1 MTTFLILRHGFSTS
15 NEDGTLTGQ
24 IDAPLTP
31 LGFLQGEAAC
41 RYIAENYKVD
51 AVYASD
57 LTRAVDTV
65 RPLSR
70 ATGLPITEDAEL
82 REMGCGEWSGE
93 KVSLLAEKYGSFY
106 TAWSN
111 VSDAH
116 TPKGGEVWSAVG
128 RRMYDALSR
137 IARENDGRTVVVA
150 SHGGAIMALRGTYF
164 GLPLSDWKERLPFAP
179 NAALIVSEY
188 ADGVF
193 REHVVIDSYLG
204 ELKTEMPKGI

>member
-31 LGFLQGEAAC
+31 LGVLQGEAAC
-41 RYIAENYKVD
+41 RYIAENYRVD
-51 AVYASD
+51 AIYASD
-57 LTRAVDTV
+57 LARAVDTV

-70 ATGLPITEDAEL
+70 AAGLPITVDADL

-93 KVSLLAEKYGSFY
+93 SVALLAEKYGAFY
-106 TAWSN
+106 AAWSN

-116 TPKGGEVWSAVG
+116 TPKGGEAWSAVG
-128 RRMYDALSR
+128 WRMYDALSR

-164 GLPLSDWKERLPFAP
+164 GLPLSDWKEKLPFAP
-179 NAALIVSEY
+179 NAAMIVSEY

-193 REHVVIDSYLG
+193 CERAVVPTSVN
-204 ELKTEMPKGI
+204 